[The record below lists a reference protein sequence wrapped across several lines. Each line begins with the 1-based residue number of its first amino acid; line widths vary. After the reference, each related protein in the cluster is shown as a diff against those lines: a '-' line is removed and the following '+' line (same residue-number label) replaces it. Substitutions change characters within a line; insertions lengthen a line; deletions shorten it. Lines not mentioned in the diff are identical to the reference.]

1 VEKALLWLEAGS
13 RDWSGVQ
20 CWRRKR
26 LRMQRRGDDR
36 QADEGGETEME
47 MAGGMKED
55 KLRSTPTRFQS
66 NPTGPPAAA
75 MPSCLGLACIN

>member
-1 VEKALLWLEAGS
+1 MGLE
-13 RDWSGVQ
+13 WSAV
-20 CWRRKR
+20 
-26 LRMQRRGDDR
+26 LENAEETTDR
-36 QADEGGETEME
+36 ETRGETGME
-47 MAGGMKED
+47 MSGGTKED

>member
-1 VEKALLWLEAGS
+1 MLEKEEIENAEE
-13 RDWSGVQ
+13 
-20 CWRRKR
+20 RR
-26 LRMQRRGDDR
+26 R
-36 QADEGGETEME
+36 QTGRQTREGGETETEMEMEME